1 MKRISFDKKVEEYL
15 NERIEQLKKLGIKSP
30 SKPDALRTLIEEN
43 RVAQLKMKRKR
54 RSKNGLLFK

>member
-1 MKRISFDKKVEEYL
+1 MNRISFDEKVEQYL
-15 NERIEQLKKLGIKSP
+15 NERIEQLKKLGIKNP

-54 RSKNGLLFK
+54 CSKYGLLFK